1 MRSQIQPS
9 RAIRVVKD
17 DNINIPNP
25 AAQTITGT
33 ATSTTVGKLVDSAQ
47 DFSVERGN
55 PVAIGDIVFNTR
67 DNTIATVT
75 AIDSPDTLS
84 LSADIMA
91 NTETYTIYKPNQ
103 NLGCLLYITG
113 VRAASDKVKVLTS
126 GGDTVEL
133 AVLGTPGTSGGWGV
147 VLPLQVVRV
156 FKTDTTASLTIHAF
170 FN

>member
-9 RAIRVVKD
+9 RAIRVVTD

-33 ATSTTVGKLVDSAQ
+33 ATANAVDKLVDSAQ
-47 DFSVERGN
+47 DFSVDRGN

-75 AIDSPDTLS
+75 AIDSSDTLS
-84 LSADIMA
+84 LSANIMA

-113 VRAASDKVKVLTS
+113 IRATTDKVKVLTS
-126 GGDTVEL
+126 GGDIVEL
-133 AVLGTPGTSGGWGV
+133 SVLSSPGNAGGWGG

-156 FKTDTTASLTIHAF
+156 FTSDTTSSLTIHAF